1 MSVLLDTRIWVWWL
15 TPGSPLSRAERN
27 ALDASAGRH
36 ELFISAISL
45 WEVQVL
51 HAKRRLELPL
61 PFAEWLAR
69 AADDRVIAVL
79 PLNVDANAING
90 LLYAKLPFNA
100 QKDFVPVTQVATSHL
115 LLVMHPSV
123 PVKSVKDVIAL
134 AKSHPGKLN
143 NSAPTSMKKSRAGR
157 KLSRRLAPGRIDILR
172 GQRRSALQYFR
183 WFHTHF
189 LQLLTKE
196 KSCLV

>member
-1 MSVLLDTRIWVWWL
+1 MSVLLDTHIWVWWL

-79 PLNVDANAING
+79 PLNVDAVVA
-90 LLYAKLPFNA
+90 LDALPASFHGDPA
-100 QKDFVPVTQVATSHL
+100 DRLIVATARAHAML
-115 LLVMHPSV
+115 LATH
-123 PVKSVKDVIAL
+123 DTAIRR
-134 AKSHPGKLN
+134 
-143 NSAPTSMKKSRAGR
+143 SRAA
-157 KLSRRLAPGRIDILR
+157 KIWKP
-172 GQRRSALQYFR
+172 
-183 WFHTHF
+183 
-189 LQLLTKE
+189 
-196 KSCLV
+196 